1 MYAVPVLENTH
12 QSLSA
17 CPVSSGPVV
26 TADVLRHPTL
36 GNQTLEHAH
45 RAIGVDAAL
54 DQHRQRLAREL
65 INHVQQPDHATVRG
79 LIMLVIQCPYLVRA
93 LRPQPLRGN
102 GPVAQTTPLTPALR
116 YPQPLLAPQPLNP
129 LAVYLPALRPQLVM
143 RAAVSPPR
151 TVLRELSQLRTQR
164 RVIPGAH
171 GLVTLSEAML
181 PHHPASP
188 ALADA
193 KAIAKHRDRLAPT
206 GWAYQFPRDISFN
219 A

>member
-1 MYAVPVLENTH
+1 
-12 QSLSA
+12 
-17 CPVSSGPVV
+17 
-26 TADVLRHPTL
+26 
-36 GNQTLEHAH
+36 
-45 RAIGVDAAL
+45 
-54 DQHRQRLAREL
+54 
-65 INHVQQPDHATVRG
+65 
-79 LIMLVIQCPYLVRA
+79 MLVIQCPYLVRA
-93 LRPQPLRGN
+93 LGPQPLRGN
-102 GPVAQTTPLTPALR
+102 GRVAQTTPLTPALR

-129 LAVYLPALRPQLVM
+129 LAVHLPALRPQLVM

-171 GLVTLSEAML
+171 GLVTLSGAML

-206 GWAYQFPRDISFN
+206 GWAYQFPRAISFN